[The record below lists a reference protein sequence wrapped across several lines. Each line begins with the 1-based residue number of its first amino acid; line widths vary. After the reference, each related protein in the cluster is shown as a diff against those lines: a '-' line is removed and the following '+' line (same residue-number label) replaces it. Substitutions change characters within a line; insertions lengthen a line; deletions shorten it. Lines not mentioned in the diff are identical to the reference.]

1 MTNSHVPCSSSS
13 SSETNTDV
21 DKRSAIVVVAS
32 TRAATGEY
40 EDKTGTVLVNF
51 LRSEGFSTPA
61 PVVVADADIA
71 DTVAGILTPADDAPD
86 VLLTTG
92 GTGITPDDLT
102 VEAIAP
108 HITKEMPG
116 ISYAFWVRGLES
128 TPTAILSRC
137 VAGIA
142 GSTFVMTLPGS
153 SGAVKDGIAVL
164 SPIIHH
170 IVDLAHRGNG

>member
-13 SSETNTDV
+13 SSAKNTDAE
-21 DKRSAIVVVAS
+21 KRSAIVVVAS
-32 TRAATGEY
+32 TRAAAGEY
-40 EDKTGTVLVNF
+40 EDKTGTVLVDF
-51 LRSEGFSTPA
+51 LRGEGFSTPM
-61 PVVVADADIA
+61 PVVVADADVSDTVAELLQSA
-71 DTVAGILTPADDAPD
+71 DTVPD

-92 GTGITPDDLT
+92 GTGITPDDQT
-102 VEAIAP
+102 VEAVAP

-116 ISYAFWVRGLES
+116 ISYAFWARGLES

-164 SPIIHH
+164 SPIVHH

>member
-71 DTVAGILTPADDAPD
+71 DTDT
-86 VLLTTG
+86 
-92 GTGITPDDLT
+92 
-102 VEAIAP
+102 
-108 HITKEMPG
+108 
-116 ISYAFWVRGLES
+116 R
-128 TPTAILSRC
+128 
-137 VAGIA
+137 
-142 GSTFVMTLPGS
+142 
-153 SGAVKDGIAVL
+153 
-164 SPIIHH
+164 
-170 IVDLAHRGNG
+170 

>member
-1 MTNSHVPCSSSS
+1 MTTPHVPCSSPSS
-13 SSETNTDV
+13 APVERTAV
-21 DKRSAIVVVAS
+21 VVVAS
-32 TRAATGEY
+32 TRAAAGEY
-40 EDKTGTVLVNF
+40 EDKTGTKLVEF
-51 LRSEGFSTPA
+51 LRGQGFSTPT
-61 PVVVADADIA
+61 PIVVADADIA
-71 DTVAGILTPADDAPD
+71 DTVSDLLNSAGGTPN

-102 VEAIAP
+102 VEAVAP

-116 ISYAFWVRGLES
+116 IAFAFWTRGMQS

-137 VAGIA
+137 VAGVA

-164 SPIIHH
+164 TPILHH
-170 IVDLAHRGNG
+170 IVDLANRGNG